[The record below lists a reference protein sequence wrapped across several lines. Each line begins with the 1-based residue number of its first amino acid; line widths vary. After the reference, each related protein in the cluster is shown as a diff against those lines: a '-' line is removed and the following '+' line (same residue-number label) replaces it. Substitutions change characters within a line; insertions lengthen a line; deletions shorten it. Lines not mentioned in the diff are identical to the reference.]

1 LSAQPTTRNP
11 RYILVTGGAGFI
23 GSHLVER
30 LLADGKAVAVVDD
43 LSTGSLGNLRNVLAH
58 PRLRIVQSRLSVC
71 PELAQLVAS
80 AEAIYHLAA
89 AVGVELVVRSP
100 IHVLETNL
108 HETEVLLEAA
118 AGQGVPVL
126 LTSTSEVYGKSQKEA
141 FSEEDDLLIG
151 PPHQARWSYA
161 CSKLMDEFLALAYA
175 KERALPVIITRLF
188 NTVGPRQ
195 TGQYGMVLPRFIAA
209 AKSGQPLKVYGD
221 GQQTRCFCYV
231 GDTVEALVRL
241 QHCLAARGQVF
252 NVGGT
257 EEISIRNLATRVIKI
272 IGSQSTVELVP
283 YHQAYEPGFE
293 DMRRRKPVVDKLA
306 ATVGFHPR
314 TPLQTII
321 ERAAAAM
328 A

>member
-1 LSAQPTTRNP
+1 
-11 RYILVTGGAGFI
+11 VTGGAGFI

-30 LLADGKAVAVVDD
+30 LLADGKSVAVVDD
-43 LSTGSLGNLRNVLAH
+43 LSTGTLDNLRAASAN
-58 PRLRIVQSRLSVC
+58 PRLRVVQSRVSAC
-71 PELAQLVAS
+71 RELAQLVAQ
-80 AEAIYHLAA
+80 AESIYHLAA
-89 AVGVELVVRSP
+89 AVGVDLVVRSP
-100 IHVLETNL
+100 IHVLQTNL

-141 FSEEDDLLIG
+141 FDEEDDLLIG
-151 PPHQARWSYA
+151 PPHQTRWSYA

-195 TGQYGMVLPRFIAA
+195 TGRYGMVLPRFIGA
-209 AKSGQPLKVYGD
+209 AKRGQPLKVYGD

-231 GDTVEALVRL
+231 RDTVEALVRL
-241 QHCLAARGQVF
+241 QNCAAARGQVF

-257 EEISIRNLATRVIKI
+257 EEISMRDLARRVIKTL
-272 IGSQSTVELVP
+272 GSKSAIELVP
-283 YHQAYEPGFE
+283 YSQAYEPGFD
-293 DMRRRKPVVDKLA
+293 DMRRRKPVVEKLA
-306 ATVGFHPR
+306 ATVGFRPQ
-314 TPLQTII
+314 TQLQAII
-321 ERAAAAM
+321 ELTAAAISVSAPVVVSPVR